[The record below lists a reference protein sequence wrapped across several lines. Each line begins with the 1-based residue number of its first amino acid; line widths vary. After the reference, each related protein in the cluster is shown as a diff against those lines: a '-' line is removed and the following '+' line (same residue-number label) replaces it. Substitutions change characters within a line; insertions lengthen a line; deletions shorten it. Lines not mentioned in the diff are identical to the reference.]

1 MWRIALVVLFAF
13 AGGCAAQHGALRL
26 VPAAFDDADVR
37 AEVVGTATL
46 TLRLHNKTDAP
57 LEIRWSDV
65 TIVGADHR
73 LVPLASGAATV
84 VAPGGRVD
92 APLVPF
98 ARPRRGARFELIV
111 PTVVRGVA
119 REYHFHLRAA
129 AG

>member
-1 MWRIALVVLFAF
+1 MWRITLVLVA
-13 AGGCAAQHGALRL
+13 AGCAGPHAGLRL
-26 VPAAFDDADVR
+26 VPGAFDDADVR

-57 LEIRWSDV
+57 LEIRWNDV

-73 LVPLASGAATV
+73 QVPLASDAATV

-92 APLVPF
+92 APLAPF

-111 PTVVRGVA
+111 PTVVRGVP
-119 REYHFHLRAA
+119 REYHFRLR
-129 AG
+129 G